1 MASIVGRA
9 VTGITGIVVGGNV
22 ATSVA
27 SDLAGAAIGAAGS
40 TNTTYVERDSSSI
53 IERDSSTVDVRNPSV
68 SDTVHDTSTQE
79 ITPQ

>member
-9 VTGITGIVVGGNV
+9 VTGIAGIVVGGNV

-40 TNTTYVERDSSSI
+40 INTTYVERDSSST
-53 IERDSSTVDVRNPSV
+53 IERDSSTVDVRSTEMR
-68 SDTVHDTSTQE
+68 DTLRDTSTQE
-79 ITPQ
+79 TTNR